1 MNFAFGRHYPARV
14 YFFMVISGNLNVII
28 NLMIS
33 VWLLSLMVWMF
44 HGRTLKNKI
53 NHSHERVLQIIYR
66 NCWNCSYCSYKD
78 FYKMD
83 QSFTVHQRNIQSLAI
98 ELFKVKQN
106 SSTHMMNNIFQMRD
120 DLRYNLRS
128 QTKFLRSSANK
139 SQYGLNSEEFLV
151 QKYWIWYQLILKTA
165 QLWIFSREK

>member
-78 FYKMD
+78 FYK
-83 QSFTVHQRNIQSLAI
+83 SFTVHQRNIQSLAI

-106 SSTHMMNNIFQMRD
+106 ISTHMMNNIFQMTD
-120 DLRYNLRS
+120 NLRCNLRS
-128 QTKFLRSSANK
+128 QTKSLRSSTNK
-139 SQYGLNSEEFLV
+139 TKYGLNSLRV
-151 QKYWIWYQLILKTA
+151 LSLKSMEHGTV
-165 QLWIFSREK
+165 WN